1 MTVRQMVRAAITYP
15 AAGMA
20 AGMAAAIAATAATV
34 PLGPQ
39 PAAAVTAVWISA
51 AITVGWPA
59 VQLADRL
66 TFRTTNGGSS

>member
-1 MTVRQMVRAAITYP
+1 MNRRQWLRAAPTYP
-15 AAGMA
+15 AAVA
-20 AGMAAAIAATAATV
+20 VVDLAATAATV

-39 PAAAVTAVWISA
+39 PAAVVTAVWISA

>member
-1 MTVRQMVRAAITYP
+1 MKRRQLVRAALTYP
-15 AAGMA
+15 AATVVVDL
-20 AGMAAAIAATAATV
+20 AATAATV

-39 PAAAVTAVWISA
+39 SASVVTAVWISA